1 MFTMVN
7 TSSSICELP
16 LLSILILD
24 MMFLFQIIKMIC
36 KELMIVL
43 VVAISMQCVLGQM
56 GPGTGAQATAA
67 QATAAG
73 PASLNPQQMM
83 MLKAMASRKMGKKY

>member
-1 MFTMVN
+1 
-7 TSSSICELP
+7 
-16 LLSILILD
+16 
-24 MMFLFQIIKMIC
+24 MIC